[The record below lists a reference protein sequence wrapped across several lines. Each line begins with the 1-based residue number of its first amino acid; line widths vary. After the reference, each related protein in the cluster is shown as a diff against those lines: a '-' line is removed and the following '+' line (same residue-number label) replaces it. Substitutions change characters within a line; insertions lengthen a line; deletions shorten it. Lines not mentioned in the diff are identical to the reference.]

1 MERENS
7 LTIQDRVKQVQDVEQ
22 FSTYC
27 VPKNGV
33 MKKGFEIKSDLIVA
47 KLAKYSGGRC
57 VGREGVTGMRSNL
70 RSELNSRA
78 SNESTPRKYSLFTL

>member
-33 MKKGFEIKSDLIVA
+33 MKKGFEIKI
-47 KLAKYSGGRC
+47 
-57 VGREGVTGMRSNL
+57 
-70 RSELNSRA
+70 
-78 SNESTPRKYSLFTL
+78 